1 MKGIICNEFQI
12 TDDEYFELERAFGQL
27 TKFASWELLRK
38 NARNSHTDDFDDIN
52 QELVMSLIRAGTYY
66 KRQVYI
72 EKCLEVV
79 KIYIRDYFL
88 VQLVHELENLWQ
100 NRTRHGANR
109 QKFGFYQE
117 DILDRIV
124 NKVVPKNARP
134 CKREKLK
141 IDVKFATY
149 CKAIAWNAQKSIGRK
164 ITKEK
169 GIRNGACSLSEYD
182 YLAEELT

>member
-1 MKGIICNEFQI
+1 MNNIIYSEFQI

-72 EKCLEVV
+72 EKCFEVV
-79 KIYIRDYFL
+79 KIYIRDNFL
-88 VQLVHELENLWQ
+88 AKLLSELENLWE

-117 DILDRIV
+117 NILDRIV
-124 NKVVPKNARP
+124 SKVVPKVARP
-134 CKREKLK
+134 NKRDKLK
-141 IDVKFATY
+141 IDAKFATY

-169 GIRNGACSLSEYD
+169 TIRNGCCSLSEYN
-182 YLAEELT
+182 YLDGEIV